1 MDVVNHMLMILM
13 AMLLGVMKLWQ
24 QKQPMKVVG
33 LTLKGRII
41 APSAM
46 CMMKN
51 QMNTSQRR
59 RYDKRRH

>member
-41 APSAM
+41 AQSAM
-46 CMMKN
+46 CMMKKLMNINQN
-51 QMNTSQRR
+51 QMISNE
-59 RYDKRRH
+59 